1 MPPEEECRWMRCD
14 VSWEQT
20 YNRTIMRHLL
30 ELFLFFTVLM
40 ALPDWYIFRT
50 YILRLKEQMWRCLY
64 WLPSILLFIG
74 MLIAFIG
81 YEPRP
86 EAMNRLSLLLIV
98 FLCINVP
105 KALFALCALTLR
117 ALAGKI
123 HHEFYESYIA
133 LAIAMFSGAT
143 ILFGA
148 TEGKQHFEVKEVE
161 IASKDIPQGFE
172 GYRIV
177 QISDIH
183 AGSWGTNT
191 WPMQR
196 AVNLINSLQPD
207 LIVFT
212 GDLVNNLASELDAFI
227 PVFSRLQAKHGI
239 YSVLGNHDYSTYI
252 KWEHPSQQEAELD
265 SLKAKQA
272 QMGWQLLNNRHV
284 KLHQQGDSIALIGV
298 ENSGRP
304 PFPNHSRLN
313 EASEGTEGMFKIL
326 LSHDP
331 SHWRREALPNTDIHL
346 TLAGH
351 THDMQT
357 SLFGLSPAAFAYPE
371 HSGLYEEE
379 GQKLYVN
386 IGLGHLLYPMR
397 LGAWPEITILTLR
410 KK

>member
-1 MPPEEECRWMRCD
+1 
-14 VSWEQT
+14 
-20 YNRTIMRHLL
+20 MRHLL

-40 ALPDWYIFRT
+40 ALHDWYIYRT
-50 YILRLKEQMWRCLY
+50 YILRLKKPVWKRLY
-64 WLPSILLFIG
+64 WLPSTLLFIG
-74 MLIAFIG
+74 MLITFIG

-105 KALFALCALTLR
+105 KALFALCALTFR
-117 ALAGKI
+117 TLAGKI
-123 HHEFYESYIA
+123 RHEFHESYIA
-133 LAIAMFSGAT
+133 LAIALFSGAI

-148 TEGKQHFEVKEVE
+148 TEGKQHFEIKKVNIK
-161 IASKDIPQGFE
+161 SKDIPQAFD

-177 QISDIH
+177 QIADIH
-183 AGSWGTNT
+183 TGSWGTDT
-191 WPMQR
+191 LPMQR

-227 PVFSRLQAKHGI
+227 PIFSRLKAKHGV

-252 KWEHPSQQEAELD
+252 KWEHPDQQEAELD

-272 QMGWQLLNNRHV
+272 QMGWELLNNRHV
-284 KLHQQGDSIALIGV
+284 KLYQQEDSIALIGV
-298 ENSGRP
+298 ENSGHP
-304 PFPNHSRLN
+304 PFPDHARLN
-313 EASEGTEGMFKIL
+313 EASTGTEGMFKIL

-331 SHWRREALPNTDIHL
+331 SHWRREVLPKTDIQL
-346 TLAGH
+346 MLAGH
-351 THDMQT
+351 THNMQT

-371 HSGLYEEE
+371 HSGLYEEN
-379 GQKLYVN
+379 GQMLYVN

-397 LGAWPEITILTLR
+397 LGAWPEITVLTLH
-410 KK
+410 KE